1 MNFKDYYKILNV
13 SEDADKKAIKKAYL
27 ALAKKYHPDVNKSTD
42 AEEKFKEVREAY
54 DVLKDPAKKE
64 EYDEIRKYGGA
75 NQEFTPP
82 PNWGSSKSHH
92 QDFTGHH
99 DYSDFFDSIF
109 RRSKEDFQQ
118 PGSDFEIELPIFLEA
133 LVKNDKQKLSF
144 EIPKI
149 LPNGQRELE
158 KKNIEITIPKGTLDG
173 DKIRLKGQGG
183 YGVNSPKRGDL
194 YVTIKLVP
202 HPLFDVANKIDLEI
216 TVPIAPWETVLG
228 SQIEIP
234 TLTSKIKLN
243 IKPKSDIKNKIRV
256 PGKGLPSK
264 NSVGD
269 LFINLKVVTPLQ
281 TSEEEDKL
289 WKKLSDI
296 SNFNPRNE
304 WNGGN

>member
-1 MNFKDYYKILNV
+1 MAAAPCFR
-13 SEDADKKAIKKAYL
+13 
-27 ALAKKYHPDVNKSTD
+27 ALGRRLERKG
-42 AEEKFKEVREAY
+42 EEK
-54 DVLKDPAKKE
+54 
-64 EYDEIRKYGGA
+64 
-75 NQEFTPP
+75 
-82 PNWGSSKSHH
+82 S
-92 QDFTGHH
+92 
-99 DYSDFFDSIF
+99 
-109 RRSKEDFQQ
+109 
-118 PGSDFEIELPIFLEA
+118 
-133 LVKNDKQKLSF
+133 
-144 EIPKI
+144 
-149 LPNGQRELE
+149 E

-202 HPLFDVANKIDLEI
+202 HPVFDVANKIDLEI

-269 LFINLKVVTPLQ
+269 LFINLKVVTPIQ
-281 TSEEEDKL
+281 TSEEEEKL